1 MKSSSSFN
9 RSDDEVNKFYD
20 HDDDNEVIV
29 REVSQK
35 EYVSPKPI
43 NRMLSN
49 FGGIRESNQDVKRS
63 GEVFSNTYP
72 NKLA

>member
-9 RSDDEVNKFYD
+9 RSDDEDNKFYD

>member
-9 RSDDEVNKFYD
+9 RSDDEDNKFYD

-63 GEVFSNTYP
+63 GEVFSNTFP
-72 NKLA
+72 NKLT